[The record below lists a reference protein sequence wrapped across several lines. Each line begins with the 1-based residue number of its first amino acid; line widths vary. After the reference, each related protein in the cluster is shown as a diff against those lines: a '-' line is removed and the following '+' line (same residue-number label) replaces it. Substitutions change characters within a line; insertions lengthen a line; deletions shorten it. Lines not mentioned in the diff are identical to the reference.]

1 LFIYSVKPNKSYSK
15 KLLGFVWNKPVYALA
30 IFVIELIALVL
41 LVKNFAGFDFP
52 LYGSATI
59 QLPQSMLQNSTGSVA
74 VVAVFEWPSYFA
86 TVVAGLCVAAKLYHR
101 KVEVPT
107 IPQSK

>member
-1 LFIYSVKPNKSYSK
+1 MVIYSVKPDKAYSK
-15 KLLGFVWNKPVYALA
+15 KLLGFGWNKPVFAVA

-52 LYGSATI
+52 LYGSATV
-59 QLPQSMLQNSTGSVA
+59 QLPQAMLQNASGSVA
-74 VVAVFEWPSYFA
+74 VMAVFEWPFYFA
-86 TVVAGLCVAAKLYHR
+86 IVVAGLCVAARLYHK
-101 KVEVPT
+101 KVELPM